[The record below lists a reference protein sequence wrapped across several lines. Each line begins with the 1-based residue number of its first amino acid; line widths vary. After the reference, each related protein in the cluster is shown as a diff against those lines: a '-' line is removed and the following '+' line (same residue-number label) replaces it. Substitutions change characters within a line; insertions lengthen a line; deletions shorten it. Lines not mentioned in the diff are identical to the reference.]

1 MRAWNKVRKH
11 IGKHH
16 ESTKTKRKTH
26 TTAILMQWHIFL
38 TRKTTKAYNYKIW
51 GRSIVIQPS
60 EPNLSQH
67 QTNEQLR
74 LLCYIVP
81 RDPKQWD
88 VYEHV
93 GQWPVAHQCTH
104 KGSPISPMLITT
116 IPAPTPHLVTGGN
129 FFQGITK
136 YISTIRKIRKNMQ
149 WLSWKIF
156 PCDTHCIILWL
167 LSVKYFNF
175 HKNIPLNISWQ
186 STKYFTKIWK
196 ICSDYPGKYFLVTL
210 TASSCDC
217 CQWNISTFIKI
228 FLQIFLDNQQNLKNM
243 QWLIM
248 CHKEIFSR
256 IITDYPGKYFL
267 VTLTASSCDCFQ
279 WNILTFIKIFL

>member
-186 STKYFTKIWK
+186 SIKYFNQKNLKNIQWLSWKIFPCDTHCIILWLLSVKYLHFHENIFRQSTKYFWTIRKIWK
-196 ICSDYPGKYFLVTL
+196 KKF
-210 TASSCDC
+210 
-217 CQWNISTFIKI
+217 
-228 FLQIFLDNQQNLKNM
+228 
-243 QWLIM
+243 
-248 CHKEIFSR
+248 
-256 IITDYPGKYFL
+256 
-267 VTLTASSCDCFQ
+267 
-279 WNILTFIKIFL
+279 